1 MESAHR
7 KAVRTAIE
15 LEQLLTPAQLAD
27 LLPDEAPES
36 TTPAPSVVRPVR
48 PHRTAGAASAARAP
62 IIDRLVFEDFDTLRP
77 AKAGLRVVE

>member
-1 MESAHR
+1 
-7 KAVRTAIE
+7 
-15 LEQLLTPAQLAD
+15 
-27 LLPDEAPES
+27 
-36 TTPAPSVVRPVR
+36 VRPVR